1 MKVFSICKQML
12 SATLDERLTP
22 ALYPT
27 FSDSPVFV
35 YDIGAA
41 GGVYTPYI
49 SGPKQWAQIIAF
61 EPHEGSYKKLQK
73 KHTSKHVK
81 IFPFA
86 VTDRDGPVTLYSGI
100 DGAQTQSSL
109 MPLENLGID
118 ARPQSVEG
126 VRLDSIAAKLDVP
139 PADFLKLDAE
149 GSEDK
154 ILQGGTKMLLEN
166 VLGIRIEV
174 SFWKHGSNGASFSE
188 IDRFL
193 TEHGFI
199 LFDLQTNRS
208 DIRRIGGRKDKVR
221 SGDALYLKHFDF
233 ITQTTSSKCALR
245 TKLLKLMSITVAWKY
260 LNYALELADYG
271 RAKSLLSDAEFTT
284 VTQPWLATVDISD
297 RVPNFWGR
305 SAVARTFDF
314 LSYVFNPSFKKGVP
328 YDFNGLGNHWV
339 VPRAGRKPAQ
349 IRLHCPVLKFG
360 RKNRKKVIHISSHPH
375 KGSS

>member
-1 MKVFSICKQML
+1 MKVFSIFKKML
-12 SATLDERLTP
+12 STRLDERLAP
-22 ALYPT
+22 IFYPT
-27 FSDSPVFV
+27 FSDRPISV

-41 GGVYTPYI
+41 GGVYTPFI
-49 SGPKQWAQIIAF
+49 SGPKDWAQVIAF
-61 EPHEGSYKKLQK
+61 EPHQESYRKLQK
-73 KHTSKHVK
+73 KHHSKYVK
-81 IFPFA
+81 VFPFA
-86 VTDRDGPVTLYSGI
+86 VTDQDGPVTLYAGI

-109 MPLENLGID
+109 MPLGKLGIE
-118 ARPQSVEG
+118 ARPKSVEG
-126 VRLDSIAAKLDVP
+126 VRLDSINAKLNVP

-149 GSEDK
+149 GSEGK

-174 SFWKHGSNGASFSE
+174 SFWKNGTHGAPFSH

-193 TEHGFI
+193 TERGFI

-208 DIRRIGGRKDKVR
+208 DLRYIGGRKDKIR

-233 ITQTTSSKCALR
+233 VAETTPSKDTLR

-260 LNYALELADYG
+260 LNYAIELADYG
-271 RAKSLLSDAEFTT
+271 RAKSLLSEAEFKAI
-284 VTQPWLATVDISD
+284 TQPWLATVDISD

-305 SAVARTFDF
+305 STVARIFDF

-328 YDFNGLGNHWV
+328 YDFNGLGNNWV
-339 VPRAGRKPAQ
+339 VPRLGSRPTQ

-360 RKNRKKVIHISSHPH
+360 RKNRNKVIDMSKDPH
-375 KGSS
+375 KGNS